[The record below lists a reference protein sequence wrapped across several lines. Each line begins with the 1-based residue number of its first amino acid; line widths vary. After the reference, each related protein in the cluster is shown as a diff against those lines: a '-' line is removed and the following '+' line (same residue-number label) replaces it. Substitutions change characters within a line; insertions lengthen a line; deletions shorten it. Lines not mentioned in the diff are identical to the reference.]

1 MNKKSLF
8 FIITLLCFFL
18 SLAAQTGKVPRF
30 SKSLIGD
37 NGCYAYM
44 PTSETVVFEL
54 DYSEDSSKV
63 YTGGVK
69 AADSLNYEVILVE
82 LKSETATEDQ
92 EDLLISYLDYLKTA
106 FNVTKSAGY
115 GKGHTSEKN
124 PAAKG
129 IIDFWED
136 EDGIKYDIKGWIDN
150 KRIAVMIIY
159 GATEV
164 NYNVGQ
170 LFKNGIF
177 LNE

>member
-1 MNKKSLF
+1 MNKKLILFLFSALSCSFSLM
-8 FIITLLCFFL
+8 
-18 SLAAQTGKVPRF
+18 AQTGKVPRF
-30 SKSLIGD
+30 SKSFIGD

-44 PTSETVVFEL
+44 PTAETVVFEL

-69 AADSLNYEVILVE
+69 ASDSLNYEVILVE

-106 FNVTKSAGY
+106 FNVTKNVGY

-124 PAAKG
+124 PKAKG
-129 IIDFWED
+129 IIDYWED
-136 EDGIKYDIKGWIDN
+136 ADGLKYEIKGWVDN

-159 GATEV
+159 GANEV

-170 LFKNGIF
+170 LFKDGIF
-177 LNE
+177 LSE